1 MGRGVD
7 RGGGDGVAGTGTGT
21 GTGTVT
27 GTSTGTGTGTSTVT
41 VTGTGTVTV
50 GSIRLWV
57 ISHFRRLFSPSPSP
71 AAFTATP
78 VATGVQSL

>member
-7 RGGGDGVAGTGTGT
+7 RGGGDGVAGT
-21 GTGTVT
+21 VT
-27 GTSTGTGTGTSTVT
+27 GTSTGTITVT
-41 VTGTGTVTV
+41 DTDTDTDTGTVTVV